1 MGIKYSRHALFR
13 IRVRG
18 VSKRQIALTIRD
30 PDSAYLDL
38 ESDATVAVR
47 QFSTRY
53 LVVFSDTRGSDTRI
67 VTVYYASDVSSL
79 ISRKLRRG
87 AWVLKK

>member
-1 MGIKYSRHALFR
+1 MM
-13 IRVRG
+13 
-18 VSKRQIALTIRD
+18 
-30 PDSAYLDL
+30 
-38 ESDATVAVR
+38 

-53 LVVFSDTRGSDTRI
+53 LVVFFDTRGSDTRI

-87 AWVLKK
+87 AWVPKT

>member
-1 MGIKYSRHALFR
+1 MGIKYSKHALFR
-13 IRVRG
+13 IGVRG
-18 VSKRQIALTIRD
+18 VSKRQITLAIRD
-30 PDSAYLDL
+30 PDSAYRDL
-38 ESDATVAVR
+38 ESDTTVAVK

-53 LVVFSDTRGSDTRI
+53 LVVFFSTRGPDTRI

-87 AWVLKK
+87 AWVLKE

>member
-1 MGIKYSRHALFR
+1 R
-13 IRVRG
+13 
-18 VSKRQIALTIRD
+18 RQIASAIRN
-30 PDSAYLDL
+30 PDSAYRDL
-38 ESDATVAVR
+38 ESGTTVAVR

-53 LVVFSDTRGSDTRI
+53 LVVFFNTRGSDTRI

-87 AWVLKK
+87 AWVPKK